1 MPNFF
6 LKELNEIVE
15 KVEPPSS
22 PQRPCR
28 MAFEDVEKKKSA
40 FSCRTAAS
48 ESESST
54 TVYRNPIEKVRVT
67 LDEFGENINKGSL

>member
-1 MPNFF
+1 M
-6 LKELNEIVE
+6 KELNDIVE

-22 PQRPCR
+22 PPRLCR

-40 FSCRTAAS
+40 FSHRPAAS
-48 ESESST
+48 ESSTSST